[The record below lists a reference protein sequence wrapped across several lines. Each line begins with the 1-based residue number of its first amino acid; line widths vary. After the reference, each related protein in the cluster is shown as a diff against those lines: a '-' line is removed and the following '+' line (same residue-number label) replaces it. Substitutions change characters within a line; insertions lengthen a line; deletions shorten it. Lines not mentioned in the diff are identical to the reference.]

1 MDDVIT
7 IEKLIKNY
15 GQGRGLFDINLRV
28 EKGEIVGLIGANGAG
43 KSTIMRHIM
52 GYIHSDQGKVC
63 VLLVKD
69 SVSTNPQSI

>member
-28 EKGEIVGLIGANGAG
+28 GKGEIVGLIGANGAG

-52 GYIHSDQGKVC
+52 GYIHS
-63 VLLVKD
+63 
-69 SVSTNPQSI
+69 